1 MPEFSPEWN
10 RDRLKLYVFFCSSI
24 HYRLSTNKRWDV
36 LKRLELTVNVDNE
49 AAIRLYK
56 RCDFEVEGTHRAD
69 TFRGGKY
76 VDTFFMARL
85 KPGWLPLTND

>member
-1 MPEFSPEWN
+1 MLAALVDASDNWLN
-10 RDRLKLYVFFCSSI
+10 LR
-24 HYRLSTNKRWDV
+24 
-36 LKRLELTVNVDNE
+36 RLELTVNVDNE

-56 RCDFEVEGTHRAD
+56 RFDFEVEGTHRAD
-69 TFRGGKY
+69 TFRAGKY